1 MVNVDINELSIIDF
15 EVINTF
21 TGIEF
26 EINNGKVTKI
36 VFPGEEK

>member
-1 MVNVDINELSIIDF
+1 MLNVDFNELSIVDL
-15 EVINTF
+15 EVINAF
-21 TGIEF
+21 TGIGF